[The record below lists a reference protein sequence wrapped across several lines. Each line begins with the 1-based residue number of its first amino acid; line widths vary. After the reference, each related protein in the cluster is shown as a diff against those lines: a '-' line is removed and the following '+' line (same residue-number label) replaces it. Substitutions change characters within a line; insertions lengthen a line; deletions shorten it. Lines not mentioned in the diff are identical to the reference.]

1 MLSAVVG
8 RGLPSCGG
16 RPLWGFSASRVL
28 LGLLGGGGAVLFCMV
43 SAFKVS
49 SIVGTVR
56 SGRLSAAFRRAGW
69 GSGAGW
75 SLGVAF
81 RWAEACGFADGGHSH
96 LNIYDINFLVSCCC
110 NYGWH

>member
-28 LGLLGGGGAVLFCMV
+28 LGLLGGGGAVLCCVV

-56 SGRLSAAFRRAGW
+56 SGRLSAAFSAGW
-69 GSGAGW
+69 VGLGGGMVPGGGF
-75 SLGVAF
+75 SLGGGL
-81 RWAEACGFADGGHSH
+81 RLRGGGGHSH
-96 LNIYDINFLVSCCC
+96 LNIYYINLF
-110 NYGWH
+110 